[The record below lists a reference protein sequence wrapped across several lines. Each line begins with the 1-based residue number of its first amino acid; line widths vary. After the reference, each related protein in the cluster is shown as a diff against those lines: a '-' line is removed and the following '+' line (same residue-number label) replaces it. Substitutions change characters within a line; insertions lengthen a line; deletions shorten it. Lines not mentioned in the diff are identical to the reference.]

1 MPREISLHSTATPEI
16 VLQRLRD
23 LATQPP
29 PGSRYRPSHVSA
41 FRIQVSPPRF
51 RLQCI
56 RTSRDASGPLCDGR
70 VVAGGSGSIIQG
82 TLRRSW
88 GFLFVPLV
96 ALPLVLYSWLRGSMS
111 VGSMAI
117 MLVVLA
123 VLAGWLAFNS
133 LFSSVGH
140 EAEAEALVAL
150 LARAADPEPDDAGA

>member
-1 MPREISLHSTATPEI
+1 
-16 VLQRLRD
+16 
-23 LATQPP
+23 
-29 PGSRYRPSHVSA
+29 
-41 FRIQVSPPRF
+41 
-51 RLQCI
+51 
-56 RTSRDASGPLCDGR
+56 
-70 VVAGGSGSIIQG
+70 
-82 TLRRSW
+82 
-88 GFLFVPLV
+88 LV